1 MKNDPRPAKLKGKRS
16 APNLRTKRS
25 AINIPASSRPRKAIK
40 ENYVP
45 SVRSRASAPNLK
57 QVADV
62 LTPKSPSPTSEAP
75 ESQSNGSDGKQD
87 GESQPKEVPR
97 FMLFTETKIK
107 PVEYRPPRQYTGPA
121 IPKIMGIEP
130 LFFRPKPV
138 EVKKESRKER
148 ILKEIRKRYQVRK
161 ARVRGVVKNLRN
173 IRALRTLHALK
184 ASVKAMRKDAQERL
198 LECKPIYHI
207 KEIKELRRAS
217 MFLGL
222 PRLQKRPLST
232 LSIGSAITLGDC
244 RRYSEISIYSRA
256 TDSPKLAELFA
267 EAGTSTKVEDGPGP
281 TIVSEDEDCT
291 VRRSLLFF
299 SDVAS
304 LIQTHPNFRNSGES
318 ITQAETL
325 ATSSSFLQHRN
336 SRPLS
341 LSSSILQYHLS
352 PNNLDEVSPRSSFS
366 DTSSDR
372 TITPLRIQKKVRMPP
387 EPGSASKDPF
397 VDSSTGGNHA
407 ADDTDNPVSD
417 GVVERVADNPV
428 STAKSDQDNTIS
440 SESARPESLNQD
452 KDSNKDTTRHASHGT
467 RIPTPASQA
476 LGTGGSQPKGT
487 RVTSEHRSSI
497 PVAVRKVGTEHQNVP
512 EGGSSGH
519 EAGETRAAGRTR
531 GRHVSPFQHQI
542 NTLWGYIRDEDIANE
557 ISRYS
562 STSSSS
568 GDWDGEQDDDDELE
582 RPTGYTGDNR
592 RPFERSAQC
601 FYGPRLQIAASAE
614 NVIMGTPNLSSKS
627 SPDLKRDVPRTATQ
641 GSPHNARLG
650 EQSSRLV
657 EGGHEAKASPESS
670 RNFCRPRPSLENI
683 SRRDFS
689 GSEISIPRKPVGSPS
704 LTDLH
709 NPSSDGLQSQYVVP
723 TVPKIPDEHNVFL
736 NKDKPLP
743 ELNAG
748 PVSKGTGQGSK
759 EITGSMTGG
768 GLSAHARVKR
778 AAAADSPHPTRT
790 SSLQSVPASQGES
803 AVTTPRTPNIQHPG
817 GAADLKRTVTFDDIV
832 PEKKHSAQ
840 RGKGRF
846 PDSRSNRMLDSFRN
860 IFKHKNAADKARVK
874 NEESTEAALE
884 ESGDQAQS
892 GSVDRANKDD
902 GKLESATTA
911 SKSRTKSPRLPE
923 RAGWGK
929 GARSI
934 SAPIHVSP
942 GAFPTP
948 TSSLS
953 SIPAPSPRVYEEYQT
968 PSFARPTKSTRTR
981 AATNPRLQTPVAA
994 DGRSRRTSAMAASTG
1009 SPQRSTRV
1017 SRHLNA
1023 VTGSKKASHAR
1034 KTAEEQAAISKSPGP
1049 ASSLTTHASNADWW
1063 NLPKEQKDEEISAF
1077 IPQIFREICEE
1088 TDRDKRAEMLRETL
1102 SLKHQLDTVNNARAV
1117 VTEAEETLRKK
1128 LEKKTAAERALYEK
1142 FLQARTKVAS

>member
-1 MKNDPRPAKLKGKRS
+1 MKHDPHSAKLKGKRS

-25 AINIPASSRPRKAIK
+25 AINIPASGKGRKAIK

-45 SVRSRASAPNLK
+45 GVKSRASAPNLK
-57 QVADV
+57 QVAEE
-62 LTPKSPSPTSEAP
+62 LTPKPPSPPSEAP
-75 ESQSNGSDGKQD
+75 ESQINESKDKQD

-107 PVEYRPPRQYTGPA
+107 PVEYRPPRQYTGPP

-130 LFFRPKPV
+130 MFFRPKPV
-138 EVKKESRKER
+138 EIKKESRKER

-198 LECKPIYHI
+198 LEVRVVKDVCW
-207 KEIKELRRAS
+207 
-217 MFLGL
+217 
-222 PRLQKRPLST
+222 ST
-232 LSIGSAITLGDC
+232 ITLGDC
-244 RRYSEISIYSRA
+244 RRYSEISVYSRA
-256 TDSPKLAELFA
+256 ADSPKLAELFA
-267 EAGTSTKVEDGPGP
+267 EAGTSTQVEDGPGP
-281 TIVSEDEDCT
+281 TIVNEDEDRT
-291 VRRSLLFF
+291 VRQSLLFF

-304 LIQTHPNFRNSGES
+304 LIQTHPNFRNSGEG
-318 ITQAETL
+318 ITQTESF
-325 ATSSSFLQHRN
+325 ATSSSFLQHQN

-341 LSSSILQYHLS
+341 LSSSILQYHTF
-352 PNNLDEVSPRSSFS
+352 PNNLGEVSPRSSFS
-366 DTSSDR
+366 DTSSDV
-372 TITPLRIQKKVRMPP
+372 TITPLRIQKKARMPP

-397 VDSSTGGNHA
+397 VDSSTGGNH
-407 ADDTDNPVSD
+407 T
-417 GVVERVADNPV
+417 ADNL
-428 STAKSDQDNTIS
+428 DNTS
-440 SESARPESLNQD
+440 QSQVSED
-452 KDSNKDTTRHASHGT
+452 KNTNKDTPRHASHGT
-467 RIPTPASQA
+467 RIPAPASQKV
-476 LGTGGSQPKGT
+476 GTEGNQQKGT

-497 PVAVRKVGTEHQNVP
+497 PVAVRKVGTEHQNMP

-519 EAGETRAAGRTR
+519 KAGETRATESTR
-531 GRHVSPFQHQI
+531 RPHVSPFQHQI
-542 NTLWGYIRDEDIANE
+542 DTLWGYIRDEDIANE
-557 ISRYS
+557 VSRYS

-568 GDWDGEQDDDDELE
+568 GDWDGDQDDADELE
-582 RPTGYTGDNR
+582 RPSGYTGDNR
-592 RPFERSAQC
+592 RRFERSAQR

-614 NVIMGTPNLSSKS
+614 NVIMGTPKLSSRS

-641 GSPHNARLG
+641 SSPHNARLG
-650 EQSSRLV
+650 EQSSRSV
-657 EGGHEAKASPESS
+657 EGGHEAKVSPAATPEAS

-689 GSEISIPRKPVGSPS
+689 GRELSIPRKPVGSPS

-709 NPSSDGLQSQYVVP
+709 NPSSNELPSQYVVP
-723 TVPKIPDEHNVFL
+723 TVPKIPDGHNAFL
-736 NKDKPLP
+736 HKDKPLP
-743 ELNAG
+743 ELKA
-748 PVSKGTGQGSK
+748 
-759 EITGSMTGG
+759 
-768 GLSAHARVKR
+768 ARVKG
-778 AAAADSPHPTRT
+778 AAAAGSPHPTRT
-790 SSLQSVPASQGES
+790 SSLQSVPASHGES
-803 AVTTPRTPNIQHPG
+803 AVTTPRTPNIPHPG
-817 GAADLKRTVTFDDIV
+817 GTTDLERTVTFDDIV
-832 PEKKHSAQ
+832 LENKHSAQ
-840 RGKGRF
+840 RGKGKF

-860 IFKHKNAADKARVK
+860 IFKHKNAADKARMK
-874 NEESTEAALE
+874 NQESTDAAVEESAV
-884 ESGDQAQS
+884 QAQS
-892 GSVDRANKDD
+892 GAADRASKDD

-911 SKSRTKSPRLPE
+911 SKSRIKSPRLPE
-923 RAGWGK
+923 RAGWSK
-929 GARSI
+929 SARSI

-1017 SRHLNA
+1017 SRHLRSA
-1023 VTGSKKASHAR
+1023 TGSKKASQT
-1034 KTAEEQAAISKSPGP
+1034 KKIAEEQAAISESPGA
-1049 ASSLTTHASNADWW
+1049 ASSQTTHTSNTDWL

-1077 IPQIFREICEE
+1077 IPRIFREICEE
-1088 TDRDKRAEMLRETL
+1088 ADRDKRAEMLRETL

-1128 LEKKTAAERALYEK
+1128 MEKKTVAERALYEK

>member
-1 MKNDPRPAKLKGKRS
+1 MKNDPRSAKLKGKRS

-25 AINIPASSRPRKAIK
+25 AINIPASGRPRRAIK

-57 QVADV
+57 QVADE
-62 LTPKSPSPTSEAP
+62 LPPKSPSPPSEAP

-138 EVKKESRKER
+138 EIKKESRKER

-198 LECKPIYHI
+198 LE
-207 KEIKELRRAS
+207 
-217 MFLGL
+217 
-222 PRLQKRPLST
+222 
-232 LSIGSAITLGDC
+232 
-244 RRYSEISIYSRA
+244 
-256 TDSPKLAELFA
+256 
-267 EAGTSTKVEDGPGP
+267 
-281 TIVSEDEDCT
+281 
-291 VRRSLLFF
+291 
-299 SDVAS
+299 
-304 LIQTHPNFRNSGES
+304 
-318 ITQAETL
+318 
-325 ATSSSFLQHRN
+325 
-336 SRPLS
+336 
-341 LSSSILQYHLS
+341 
-352 PNNLDEVSPRSSFS
+352 
-366 DTSSDR
+366 
-372 TITPLRIQKKVRMPP
+372 KKARMPP

-397 VDSSTGGNHA
+397 VDSSTGGNHS

-417 GVVERVADNPV
+417 GVVERVADNAV
-428 STAKSDQDNTIS
+428 STANSDQDNTIS
-440 SESARPESLNQD
+440 SESARPEALNQD
-452 KDSNKDTTRHASHGT
+452 KNSNEDTPRHASHGT
-467 RIPTPASQA
+467 RIPAPASQK
-476 LGTGGSQPKGT
+476 LGTGGSQQKGT

-497 PVAVRKVGTEHQNVP
+497 PVAVRKVGTEHQNML

-519 EAGETRAAGRTR
+519 EAGVTRAAESTR
-531 GRHVSPFQHQI
+531 QRHVSPFQHQI

-557 ISRYS
+557 VSRYS

-568 GDWDGEQDDDDELE
+568 GDWDGEQDDDEELE

-641 GSPHNARLG
+641 GSSHNAPLG
-650 EQSSRLV
+650 EQSFRLV
-657 EGGHEAKASPESS
+657 EGGHEAKASPEAS

-689 GSEISIPRKPVGSPS
+689 GREISIPRKPVGSPS

-768 GLSAHARVKR
+768 GLSAHARVKG
-778 AAAADSPHPTRT
+778 AAATDSPHPTRT

-803 AVTTPRTPNIQHPG
+803 AVTTPRTPSIQHPG

-832 PEKKHSAQ
+832 PENKHSAQ

-874 NEESTEAALE
+874 NEESTDAAVE

-892 GSVDRANKDD
+892 GAVNRANKND
-902 GKLESATTA
+902 GKLESAMTA

-1023 VTGSKKASHAR
+1023 VTGSKKASQAR

-1049 ASSLTTHASNADWW
+1049 ASSQTTHVSNADWW

-1102 SLKHQLDTVNNARAV
+1102 SLKHQLDTVNNARAI
-1117 VTEAEETLRKK
+1117 VTEAEETLRNKS
-1128 LEKKTAAERALYEK
+1128 EKKTAAERALYEK

>member
-1 MKNDPRPAKLKGKRS
+1 MKNDPRSAKLKGKRS

-25 AINIPASSRPRKAIK
+25 AINIPASGRSRKAIK

-45 SVRSRASAPNLK
+45 GVRSRASAPNLK
-57 QVADV
+57 QGANE
-62 LTPKSPSPTSEAP
+62 LPPSEVP
-75 ESQSNGSDGKQD
+75 ESQSNESNGKQD
-87 GESQPKEVPR
+87 GESQPKEAPR
-97 FMLFTETKIK
+97 FMLFTPAKID

-138 EVKKESRKER
+138 EIKKESRKER
-148 ILKEIRKRYQVRK
+148 MLKEIRKRYQVRK
-161 ARVRGVVKNLRN
+161 ARVRGVVKNLSN

-184 ASVKAMRKDAQERL
+184 TSVKAMRKDAQERL
-198 LECKPIYHI
+198 LEVRVVKDICRKTH
-207 KEIKELRRAS
+207 S
-217 MFLGL
+217 
-222 PRLQKRPLST
+222 QK
-232 LSIGSAITLGDC
+232 IGSAITLGDC
-244 RRYSEISIYSRA
+244 RRYSEISVYSRA
-256 TDSPKLAELFA
+256 ADSPKLAELFP
-267 EAGTSTKVEDGPGP
+267 EAGTSTKVEDGSGP
-281 TIVSEDEDCT
+281 TKVNEDEDCT
-291 VRRSLLFF
+291 VRQSLLFF

-304 LIQTHPNFRNSGES
+304 LIQTHPNFRNPGEG
-318 ITQAETL
+318 ITQTETL
-325 ATSSSFLQHRN
+325 ATSYFLQHQN

-341 LSSSILQYHLS
+341 LSSSILQYHTS
-352 PNNLDEVSPRSSFS
+352 PNNVHEVSPRSSFS
-366 DTSSDR
+366 DTSSDL
-372 TITPLRIQKKVRMPP
+372 TITPLRIQKKARMPP

-397 VDSSTGGNHA
+397 VDSSTGGNHT
-407 ADDTDNPVSD
+407 ADDTDNPGSD
-417 GVVERVADNPV
+417 GVVERIADNAV
-428 STAKSDQDNTIS
+428 SPAKSDQDNTIS
-440 SESARPESLNQD
+440 SESARREALNQD
-452 KDSNKDTTRHASHGT
+452 KKSTKDTPRHASHGT
-467 RIPTPASQA
+467 RIPAPASQK
-476 LGTGGSQPKGT
+476 LGTGGSQQKGT

-497 PVAVRKVGTEHQNVP
+497 PVAVRKVGTEHQNMP
-512 EGGSSGH
+512 EGGSTGQ
-519 EAGETRAAGRTR
+519 EAGETRVAESTCE
-531 GRHVSPFQHQI
+531 RHVSPFQHQI

-557 ISRYS
+557 VSRYS

-592 RPFERSAQC
+592 RQFERSAQC

-614 NVIMGTPNLSSKS
+614 NVIMGTPKLSSIP
-627 SPDLKRDVPRTATQ
+627 SPDLKRDVPCTATQ

-650 EQSSRLV
+650 ELSSRSV
-657 EGGHEAKASPESS
+657 EGGHEAKASPARTPEAS

-689 GSEISIPRKPVGSPS
+689 GHEISIPRKPVGSPS

-709 NPSSDGLQSQYVVP
+709 NPSPNGLQSQYVVP
-723 TVPKIPDEHNVFL
+723 TVPKIPDEHSAFL

-743 ELNAG
+743 ELKAG
-748 PVSKGTGQGSK
+748 LVRKGTGQESK

-768 GLSAHARVKR
+768 GLSAHARVKG

-803 AVTTPRTPNIQHPG
+803 AVTTPRTPNIPNPG
-817 GAADLKRTVTFDDIV
+817 GGTDLERTVTFDDIV
-832 PEKKHSAQ
+832 PENKRSTQ

-860 IFKHKNAADKARVK
+860 IFKHKNAADKARMK
-874 NEESTEAALE
+874 NEESTDAEVE
-884 ESGDQAQS
+884 ESGDQTQS
-892 GSVDRANKDD
+892 GAVDRVNKDD
-902 GKLESATTA
+902 GKLESAMAA
-911 SKSRTKSPRLPE
+911 SKSRIKSPRVPE
-923 RAGWGK
+923 RAGWSK

-934 SAPIHVSP
+934 SVPIHVSP

-953 SIPAPSPRVYEEYQT
+953 SIPALSPRVYEEYQT
-968 PSFARPTKSTRTR
+968 PSFARPTKSARTR

-994 DGRSRRTSAMAASTG
+994 DGRSRRSSAMAASTG
-1009 SPQRSTRV
+1009 SPQRSTRL

-1023 VTGSKKASHAR
+1023 VTGSKKASQAR
-1034 KTAEEQAAISKSPGP
+1034 KIAEEQVAISKSPGP
-1049 ASSLTTHASNADWW
+1049 APSQTAHASNADWW

-1088 TDRDKRAEMLRETL
+1088 TDRNKRAVMLRETL

-1128 LEKKTAAERALYEK
+1128 LEKKTVAERTLYEK